1 MIGHYYDHVH
11 TTGIT
16 RVLLAATGS
25 AVDFFF
31 VLSGFVLAMVYGS
44 PSDQG
49 GFASFI
55 GQRLSRLYPLYALV
69 TLACFLL
76 ARDGQPLYGEPN
88 QSWPALLS
96 NLLMVQ
102 FWGWPTDSLAA
113 PGWSISVEWA
123 ANLLFPLFAV
133 AMLRWKLPRSVM
145 LLAVLAALSALSEV
159 IATEE
164 YWDTAMLVQAGWFR
178 LPQPIVAG
186 LVEFM
191 AGMLCWRMRSQMRW
205 PQWLGNT
212 PALLAILVAML
223 LWIGLAALDI
233 YFAALSCLLI
243 LGASYQRGVLARG
256 LGSPVLHWLGL
267 ISFSVY
273 LVHVPM
279 ALLVP
284 WLRDALSAIG
294 APHAFTLANALVM
307 ALVLPV
313 ATLTYRGIER
323 PAQRWLRQRLSAPSG
338 RLAAIGTGTS

>member
-16 RVLLAATGS
+16 RVLLAATSS

-31 VLSGFVLAMVYGS
+31 VLSGFVLAMVYGL
-44 PSDQG
+44 PSQQG
-49 GFASFI
+49 GFARFI
-55 GQRLSRLYPLYALV
+55 GQRLSRVYPLYALV

-76 ARDGQPLYGEPN
+76 ARNGQPLYGEPN
-88 QSWPALLS
+88 QSWLALLA

-123 ANLLFPLFAV
+123 ANLLFPLLAV
-133 AMLRWKLPRSVM
+133 AMLHWRLPRSV
-145 LLAVLAALSALSEV
+145 LLLGLLAALSAVSEV
-159 IATEE
+159 IATQE

-191 AGMLCWRMRSQMRW
+191 AGMLCWRMRCQTRW
-205 PQWLGNT
+205 PQRLGN
-212 PALLAILVAML
+212 PALLAILLAML

-243 LGASYQRGVLARG
+243 LGASYQRGAVARA

-284 WLRDALSAIG
+284 WMRDALSAAG

-323 PAQRWLRQRLSAPSG
+323 PAQRWLRQRFSGAQPG